1 VRRTAIYATFAVAA
15 ITTGT
20 RAEDPPPPAKPESRW
35 LVGDLHVHV
44 SPPDA
49 DGHSAL
55 TVASAVAAA
64 HKAGLDFIVVTPHDA
79 DRTFP
84 VPGDPAAPQISGQEL
99 VLRLASDAAKDANER
114 PVLVVSGWE
123 FTRASPGH
131 LGFAFFRMAD
141 VAGLADAEKAEAAL
155 ATGALVTVNHP
166 FFRPVKS
173 DVPLMKLVEGD
184 RRWLPFFGE
193 AKDDRKWNAIEV
205 WHERSVY
212 VEKLHAKLAAKFPE
226 TQMVTDAMRAWDA
239 ATKDDRRR
247 IAAVGGSDCHGKLP
261 YAISPMPL
269 VSVRVDAGGAEGLRR
284 GLRAAHVTFG
294 KDGGAA
300 ARDFAATS
308 DVLGETAAIGD
319 SLRAKTE
326 VRLTWQ
332 GKAVLFEDG
341 ERLGE
346 FDGGAVRK
354 LAVPGTFH
362 AWRIAKDG
370 DAYSNCIYANLP

>member
-1 VRRTAIYATFAVAA
+1 
-15 ITTGT
+15 
-20 RAEDPPPPAKPESRW
+20 
-35 LVGDLHVHV
+35 
-44 SPPDA
+44 
-49 DGHSAL
+49 
-55 TVASAVAAA
+55 
-64 HKAGLDFIVVTPHDA
+64 
-79 DRTFP
+79 
-84 VPGDPAAPQISGQEL
+84 
-99 VLRLASDAAKDANER
+99 
-114 PVLVVSGWE
+114 
-123 FTRASPGH
+123 
-131 LGFAFFRMAD
+131 
-141 VAGLADAEKAEAAL
+141 
-155 ATGALVTVNHP
+155 
-166 FFRPVKS
+166 
-173 DVPLMKLVEGD
+173 
-184 RRWLPFFGE
+184 
-193 AKDDRKWNAIEV
+193 
-205 WHERSVY
+205 
-212 VEKLHAKLAAKFPE
+212 
-226 TQMVTDAMRAWDA
+226 MVTDAMRAWDA

-332 GKAVLFEDG
+332 GKAVLFADG